1 MWCKT
6 PYDCWRIECKYI
18 HHKHRPPGPQNRIC
32 NNDSKCYIQDCKFA
46 HPRMHKDKINIL
58 ESNIELQK
66 NELNIKNSLLESK
79 DSEIN
84 ELNIKNSLL
93 ESKNAKLEVDIKFKD
108 NELKTSNLS
117 LESND
122 NKFKDKDNEIN
133 ELKAKILDYEKRFA
147 NISNII
153 NYSSSR
159 KRARIDD
166 EETEVE
172 DELPPVKQTPIPI
185 ISYQKVQPSSN
196 YQSSVTQIKLPF
208 KCPTCGETHKP
219 GQIFCRTDL

>member
-93 ESKNAKLEVDIKFKD
+93 ESKNAKLEVDIKY
-108 NELKTSNLS
+108 
-117 LESND
+117 
-122 NKFKDKDNEIN
+122 KDNEIN